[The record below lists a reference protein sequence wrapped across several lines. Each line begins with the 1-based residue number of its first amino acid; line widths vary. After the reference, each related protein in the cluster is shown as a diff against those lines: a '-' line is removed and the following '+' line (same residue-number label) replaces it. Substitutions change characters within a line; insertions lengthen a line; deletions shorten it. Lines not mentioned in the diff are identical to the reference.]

1 MRLLAAL
8 TAVLAMQLVPG
19 SGTPG
24 DLVLS
29 QFGMYLEALRNQA
42 GIPGLSAAIVG
53 DQDIRWERGFG
64 SQDLEQALAASPD
77 TLYHLDGLTQVV
89 TAALVLRCAEEGRL
103 TVDDAVGVHDPFSPY
118 AGATIRQILTHT
130 SGFSGSATFLYEPQR
145 LTALQP
151 IVRACTGDSYRE
163 TVSVLLAQLGMMSS
177 VPGQDVV
184 GLAPPAEGIPD
195 AFEVERYALVLGRL
209 ATPYTVDF
217 GGARFRSQYA
227 AATLTP
233 SSGLISSVRDLAL
246 MDLSLK
252 NGVLLRPDT
261 RAAGWQAPLDLNS
274 RPLPH
279 ALGWF
284 VQGYRGEI
292 VAWQFGLGDGASSSL
307 IVTLPARG
315 LTLILLA
322 NSDGLTKPFGLHSG
336 DLTTSPFGRVFL
348 GLFVP

>member
-8 TAVLAMQLVPG
+8 AAVVAMQFVPG

-64 SQDLEQALAASPD
+64 SQDLEQAVAASPD

-89 TAALVLRCAEEGRL
+89 TASLVLRCAEEGRL
-103 TVDDAVGVHDPFSPY
+103 TVDDAVGLHDPFSPY

-130 SGFSGSATFLYEPQR
+130 SGFSGSASFLYEPQR

-163 TVSVLLAQLGMMSS
+163 TVSLLLAQLGMMSS
-177 VPGQDVV
+177 VPGQDIL
-184 GLAPPAEGIPD
+184 GLAPPVEGIPD
-195 AFEVERYALVLGRL
+195 EFEVERYALALARL
-209 ATPYTVDF
+209 ATPYAVDF
-217 GGARFRSQYA
+217 GGARFRSQYS

-233 SSGLISSVRDLAL
+233 SGGLISTVRDLAL
-246 MDLSLK
+246 LDLSLK

-322 NSDGLTKPFGLHSG
+322 NSDGLTKPFGLHNG